1 MCEMCTILCSI
12 LSLKGELILIVSIVH
27 LVFFKC
33 VFCMMILKVE
43 LWILAVIAYSEHRF
57 VISEDLASGSGTRLD
72 HSRVYV

>member
-43 LWILAVIAYSEHRF
+43 L
-57 VISEDLASGSGTRLD
+57 
-72 HSRVYV
+72 